1 MKDKKRR
8 IYLLI
13 FALILLIFSS
23 FGILSIYMFTP
34 YKSGEDL
41 KKIEIRKGQSL
52 KSISLMLKREGII
65 SNSTLFTLAV
75 QILGGEGNI
84 KAGEYMLS
92 ARFSPYKIF
101 QILNGG
107 KILTYNITIP
117 EGYNIREIAELL
129 HRKGIVKKERFL
141 KLVKDPKLISRYGI
155 NSSTLEGYLFPDTYR
170 FSKGLEEERVIEMM
184 VKRFW
189 QKITPLLSR
198 VKRSGMSLSEV
209 IILAS
214 IVEKETS
221 LSKERPLVASVFLN
235 RLRKG
240 MKLESD
246 PTVIYGLKR
255 FSGDLKKEDLRNPH
269 PYNTYIYKGLPPTPI
284 CNPGLS
290 SIKAVLNP
298 SHTEYLFF
306 VSKNDGSHFFS
317 KTLREHLKAVGRY
330 QLGK

>member
-1 MKDKKRR
+1 M
-8 IYLLI
+8 
-13 FALILLIFSS
+13 
-23 FGILSIYMFTP
+23 LSP

-84 KAGEYMLS
+84 KAGEYVLS
-92 ARFSPYKIF
+92 ARFSPYTIF

-107 KILTYNITIP
+107 KILTYSITIP

-129 HRKGIVKKERFL
+129 HRKGIINKERFL

-170 FSKGLEEERVIEMM
+170 FSKGLEEERVIDMM

-198 VKRSGMSLSEV
+198 VKSSGMSLSEV

-246 PTVIYGLKR
+246 PTVIYGLKG

-317 KTLREHLKAVGRY
+317 KTLKDHIKAVGRY